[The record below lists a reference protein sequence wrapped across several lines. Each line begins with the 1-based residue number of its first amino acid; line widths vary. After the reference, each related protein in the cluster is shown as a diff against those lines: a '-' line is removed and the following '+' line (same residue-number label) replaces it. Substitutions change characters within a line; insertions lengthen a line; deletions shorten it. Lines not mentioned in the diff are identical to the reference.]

1 MHEKQI
7 ESPSVNWFQR
17 IGSVY
22 DKMIPRG
29 ELYLTYFFSKML
41 NNI

>member
-29 ELYLTYFFSKML
+29 KLYLKIFFSKRL